1 MTTRAFN
8 QYMEMYYAE
17 HPDFP
22 ENIQELIQEVYNGSE
37 DTARILVNT
46 IDSSRENIFV
56 SHHPLEANCL
66 TKQHSHDY
74 FELMYVSRG
83 SCTQKIGSVPCN
95 LSAGDFCLLNP
106 YITHEID
113 IDSAETLL
121 FNIMIRQS
129 LLRESFFSMIAGN
142 DLISHFFATSLFT
155 ESQQKSYLYV
165 PGGENTAAANHIHS
179 LIIEFH
185 EKKLGYQKAAENYLA
200 LLFMELARS
209 LQDRIDRENY
219 TMMGGN
225 LLSEILAY
233 INQHKLEVTL
243 TSVAEEFHY
252 HPKYLSSLIKRY
264 THKSF
269 SEILLEA
276 KLQDVCCYLK
286 NTSLSIDEIS
296 QLMGYYDRSYFNRLF
311 KKTFQMSPG
320 QYRKIYQK

>member
-8 QYMEMYYAE
+8 QYMEMYYTE

-22 ENIQELIQEVYNGSE
+22 DNIGELIQDVYKGPE

-56 SHHPLEANCL
+56 SHHSLEANCL
-66 TKQHSHDY
+66 CKQHSHDY
-74 FELMYVSRG
+74 FELMYVSKG
-83 SCTQKIGSVPCN
+83 SCTQKIGAVPCN

-106 YITHEID
+106 YVTHEID

-121 FNIMIRQS
+121 FNIMIRQN

-142 DLISHFFATSLFT
+142 DLISNFFATSLFT

-165 PGGENTAAANHIHS
+165 PGGKNTAAASHIQA
-179 LIIEFH
+179 LIIEFY
-185 EKKLGYQKAAENYLA
+185 EKKMGYQKAAENYLA

-209 LQDRIDRENY
+209 LQNQIDQENY

-243 TSVAEEFHY
+243 TSVAEQFHY

>member
-22 ENIQELIQEVYNGSE
+22 DNIGELIQEVYSKSE

-74 FELMYVSRG
+74 FELMYVSKG

-113 IDSAETLL
+113 IDSEETLL
-121 FNIMIRQS
+121 FNIMIRQN

-142 DLISHFFATSLFT
+142 DLISNFFATSLFT

-185 EKKLGYQKAAENYLA
+185 EKKMGYQKASENYLA

-233 INQHKLEVTL
+233 INQHKLDVTL
-243 TSVAEEFHY
+243 TSVAEQFHY

-296 QLMGYYDRSYFNRLF
+296 RLMGYYDRSYFNRLF

>member
-8 QYMEMYYAE
+8 QYMEMHYAE

-22 ENIQELIQEVYNGSE
+22 DNIQKLIQDVYEGSE

-46 IDSSRENIFV
+46 IDSSCENIFV
-56 SHHPLEANCL
+56 SHHPLEANCR

-74 FELMYVSRG
+74 FELMYVSKG

-95 LSAGDFCLLNP
+95 LAAGDFCLLNP

-113 IDSAETLL
+113 IDSSETLL
-121 FNIMIRQS
+121 FNIMIRQN

-142 DLISHFFATSLFT
+142 DLISNFFATSLFT

-165 PGGENTAAANHIHS
+165 PGGENTAAASHIQA

-185 EKKLGYQKAAENYLA
+185 EKKMGYQKAAENYLA
-200 LLFMELARS
+200 LLCMELARS

-243 TSVAEEFHY
+243 TSVAEQFHY

-311 KKTFQMSPG
+311 KKAFQMSPS